1 MITIYSTFSIAI
13 LSYMY
18 FFLFII
24 IIIII
29 IIFNRMYFKAPLNGF
44 YLDIRRYTNK
54 LIIIIIIILGL
65 SHLSASMSL
74 PQY

>member
-13 LSYMY
+13 LLSYMY

-24 IIIII
+24 IIIFFFLIVCI
-29 IIFNRMYFKAPLNGF
+29 LSASLNGF

-54 LIIIIIIILGL
+54 LIIIIIIRRPFLGFL
-65 SHLSASMSL
+65 
-74 PQY
+74 

>member
-18 FFLFII
+18 FFFLFII

-29 IIFNRMYFKAPLNGF
+29 F
-44 YLDIRRYTNK
+44 
-54 LIIIIIIILGL
+54 LIVCI
-65 SHLSASMSL
+65 LSASEWILSRYTAL
-74 PQY
+74 YK